1 MSVSVTYSCPKIADA
16 RGYFNLKPTA
26 SYARIKIAAAYQ
38 DFGIVTPPPATL
50 VLGESPAFSDSG
62 YVAGQDYIAATFFLT
77 GDYVADYYR
86 PF

>member
-1 MSVSVTYSCPKIADA
+1 MPVSVTYSFPTIADS
-16 RGYFNLKPTA
+16 RGYFNLVPTA

-38 DFGIVTPPPATL
+38 DFGVVAPPVTIVT
-50 VLGESPAFSDSG
+50 LGETPTFSDSG
-62 YVAGQDYIAATFFLT
+62 YVAGQDYIEATFFLT

>member
-1 MSVSVTYSCPKIADA
+1 MPVSVTYSFPTIADS
-16 RGYFNLKPTA
+16 RGYHNAQATA

-38 DFGIVTPPPATL
+38 DFGLVMPPPTTFL
-50 VLGESPAFSDSG
+50 LGDTPTFSDSG
-62 YVAGQDYIAATFFLT
+62 YVAGQDYIEATFFLT